1 MKAFRA
7 AALVSALCVQLVSA
21 CAPSISTPTPTPTV
35 IPSQTSSPSP
45 LPPTSTDTP
54 IPPTSTNTPVP
65 LILTDGTQK
74 WFITY
79 VTVSE
84 TSKYT
89 PPTGFYLSPGF
100 VYLTIEFEPQGN
112 ADMVSAIMQIAAAG
126 IIKFSLPAGIKM
138 VYVTASDNN
147 KYHAVEVAQTY
158 FIIPVK
164 ENSAGFTLYVMDWEP
179 VELGK

>member
-1 MKAFRA
+1 MKTFRA
-7 AALVSALCVQLVSA
+7 VALVLALCIQLISA
-21 CAPSISTPTPTPTV
+21 CAPSISAPTPTPTP

-45 LPPTSTDTP
+45 VPPTSTDTP
-54 IPPTSTNTPVP
+54 VPPTSTSTPIP
-65 LILTDGTQK
+65 LILTDGKQD
-74 WFITY
+74 WSITS

-84 TSKYT
+84 TSTYT

-100 VYLTIEFEPQGN
+100 VFLTIEFEPQGN
-112 ADMVSAIMQIAAAG
+112 ADMVSAIMQIPAAG

-138 VYVTASDNN
+138 VYVTDSENN

-164 ENSAGFTLYVMDWEP
+164 ESSTGFTLFVMDWGP